1 MMRGRSLYMGQE
13 RHDMATVVQQRDD
26 AIHKVETLAPVVQAA
41 ITFRTLE
48 LSGHYQTPEWYGACE
63 DFRGLVDQYVD
74 EHGTEVD
81 A

>member
-1 MMRGRSLYMGQE
+1 MTTLEQHEQAVLVR
-13 RHDMATVVQQRDD
+13 QRDD
-26 AIHKVETLAPVVQAA
+26 AIDNAKALAPVVQAA

-74 EHGTEVD
+74 EYGTEVD